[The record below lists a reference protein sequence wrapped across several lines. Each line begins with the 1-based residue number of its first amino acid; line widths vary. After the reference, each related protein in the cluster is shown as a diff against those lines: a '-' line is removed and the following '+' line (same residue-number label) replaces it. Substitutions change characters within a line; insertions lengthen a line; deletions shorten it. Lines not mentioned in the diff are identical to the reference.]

1 MDEKK
6 ALNALK
12 ELRDSLYESLN
23 EKEKERVDEREAKY
37 GAEQIAKMVSKMEV
51 PSAYCIL
58 ASFMEK
64 NPNIVLDV
72 RQFCDFLEKS
82 FDVFGAEK
90 TAKMCAKSVLL
101 IQNDLKDKVDKEM
114 ANFEKEKLNE
124 MNNGSKD
131 KSAEEPK
138 RKKTFEEE
146 IAEIKKLLKD
156 KNVDIEVIGIE
167 EVKDDD

>member
-6 ALNALK
+6 LMDALK
-12 ELRDSLYESLN
+12 DLRDSLYESLN
-23 EKEKERVDEREAKY
+23 ENEKKEADEKEVEY
-37 GAEQIAKMVSKMEV
+37 GAEQIAKMLSEMKV

-64 NPNIVLDV
+64 DPNIVLCV
-72 RQFCDFLEKS
+72 RGFCDFLEKS
-82 FDVFGAEK
+82 FDIFGAEK
-90 TAKMCAKSVLL
+90 TAKMCNKAIPM
-101 IQNDLKDKVDKEM
+101 IQNNLKNKVDKEM
-114 ANFEKEKLNE
+114 ADFEKEKLNE
-124 MNNGSKD
+124 MNTGSKD
-131 KSAEEPK
+131 KPAEEPK

-146 IAEIKKLLKD
+146 IAEIKEILKD